1 LAQTQGLHGH
11 AVVSDANGRGS
22 RMGVGAATLACCGG
36 AGRDK
41 GPVPIDPVLAA
52 AVDLHFAEQASVR
65 DLQRPRQFLFPG
77 ASTSPG
83 CLNREAAAAVPATSL
98 VLEPAPGSV
107 GRRSL
112 ATSDPLAW
120 SWGQENRSFG
130 KSQQQESCKRM
141 VEVQYASGVQVPT
154 PTLEEFQFARLLEAN
169 NTVAEANGTKDGL
182 ESTKSPVSW
191 HDAPCRR
198 SSKRYLAGEERAR
211 SSNQDTQPRLGVRSI
226 TLDFGL
232 SVRAAQASDAAM
244 RPANDFSVPDP
255 PVAWA
260 ASNAPRGYGQHESV
274 QAKAACSFGQAQ
286 LVRNKTIPLGRQKS
300 SGCGN
305 GDTHCG
311 AEWSGMA
318 KRIQHQWNDANAEKR
333 RCVFESAKL
342 EDKLA
347 NYFQQQL
354 IKERT
359 GEGAVSAQQRPSPKG
374 CGKIAIVDKALE
386 IRLAQQR
393 LKAEGQ
399 A

>member
-1 LAQTQGLHGH
+1 
-11 AVVSDANGRGS
+11 
-22 RMGVGAATLACCGG
+22 MGVGAATLAALEPVCCGG

-65 DLQRPRQFLFPG
+65 DLQRPRQFLPPTTL
-77 ASTSPG
+77 TSPG
-83 CLNREAAAAVPATSL
+83 WPNREAATSVPATSL

-198 SSKRYLAGEERAR
+198 SSQRYLTGEERAR

-226 TLDFGL
+226 TLDFSL
-232 SVRAAQASDAAM
+232 SARAAQASDAQEAM
-244 RPANDFSVPDP
+244 RPANDCSVPDP
-255 PVAWA
+255 PLAWS
-260 ASNAPRGYGQHESV
+260 ASNTPTGYEQHESV

-286 LVRNKTIPLGRQKS
+286 LVRNRTIPLGRQTS
-300 SGCGN
+300 SASGN

-318 KRIQHQWNDANAEKR
+318 KRIQHQWSDANAVKR
-333 RCVFESAKL
+333 RHVFESAKL

-359 GEGAVSAQQRPSPKG
+359 GEGAVSAQRRPSPKG